1 VPSGLN
7 PATLCHYQDRLALS
21 GQAADSV
28 ADELDGDD
36 QAQDGHDG
44 GVVGVHP
51 VFQPDEELSERAPMA
66 K

>member
-1 VPSGLN
+1 VPSELN

-28 ADELDGDD
+28 ADELGGDD

-44 GVVGVHP
+44 GVVGRSSS
-51 VFQPDEELSERAPMA
+51 LSAR
-66 K
+66 

>member
-1 VPSGLN
+1 M
-7 PATLCHYQDRLALS
+7 ALS

-28 ADELDGDD
+28 ADDL
-36 QAQDGHDG
+36 G